1 MQIACAGEKTG
12 LLRDRQDHDSLL
24 ISPQRRCAFGS
35 IEGPAPM
42 PDACLADWDVFTLYE
57 GTEASP
63 DIAEWADLFGG
74 IPAPETASF
83 YGLCRFCDAHAAAVD
98 AALPRLAALVGRN
111 DGYATMLGFVHRWS
125 GRRLYVPR
133 SHAQFVERVG
143 CGIGASTHASL
154 VRDAGVGA
162 QVEVPS
168 AWGVFLALRRVAI
181 AVAIRS
187 RLSHDEVARRFGVT
201 LRSLR

>member
-1 MQIACAGEKTG
+1 MQFAYADGKTG
-12 LLRDRQDHDSLL
+12 LLRDLQDCGSPLT
-24 ISPQRRCAFGS
+24 SPQRRCASAS
-35 IEGPAPM
+35 IVGPASM
-42 PDACLADWDVFTLYE
+42 PDARFADWEVFTLYE
-57 GTEASP
+57 GTETSP

-74 IPAPETASF
+74 IPAPRTAPF
-83 YGLCRFCDAHAAAVD
+83 YGLCRFCDAHAPAVD

-125 GRRLYVPR
+125 GRRLYVP
-133 SHAQFVERVG
+133 SDHARFVRRVG
-143 CGIGASTHASL
+143 CELGASTHASL

-187 RLSHDEVARRFGVT
+187 RLPHDEVARCFGVT